1 MFSSKFTIKSDKVP
15 LENYIWKAP
24 EMQVF
29 CKRKI
34 DRNPEEG
41 YNKVSGQNQ
50 NRARLEEHTHESMSE
65 LPLNGAGYSE

>member
-1 MFSSKFTIKSDKVP
+1 
-15 LENYIWKAP
+15 
-24 EMQVF
+24 MQVF